1 MQTDHPRARAQ
12 RTLTLIAKALQGLA
26 NMSTFGSKEPWM
38 EPMNRFLVSHRS
50 GFKTYVDSICAIP
63 ADRPTAFVTPSY
75 ATPIQILG
83 RLPAISREGFPSL
96 PFLLDHARSFAN
108 LISIWLEVTPDRLG
122 EAEDIDPVLLKFH
135 ELAMHI
141 QRRTKEC
148 LLKAEQA
155 ERPNNSFEL
164 KWEELVDSMERCS
177 TFYDESTS
185 KPTTPVTE
193 TAVTGPASVAGSH
206 RNSVG
211 FFASRPSLP
220 RRSTDFGG
228 DPEETPP
235 SSSSAT
241 VEQSR
246 VAFSMPRWSDHRD
259 STGSSKNSSTYS
271 LESSDPMKHRRSS
284 MSKESSS
291 KHQFLNFIPA
301 PSRRKAKGRDI
312 SHQRSRDD

>member
-1 MQTDHPRARAQ
+1 
-12 RTLTLIAKALQGLA
+12 
-26 NMSTFGSKEPWM
+26 
-38 EPMNRFLVSHRS
+38 MNRFLVSHRS
-50 GFKTYVDSICAIP
+50 GFKTYVDSVCGIP
-63 ADRPTAFVTPSY
+63 ADRPTAIVSPSY

-108 LISIWLEVTPDRLG
+108 LISIWLEVTPERLT
-122 EAEDIDPVLLKFH
+122 EAGDIDPVVLRFH
-135 ELAMHI
+135 ELAVHLH
-141 QRRTKEC
+141 QRTRDC
-148 LLKAEQA
+148 LSKAEQA
-155 ERPNNSFEL
+155 ERPNNSLEL
-164 KWEELVDSMERCS
+164 KWEELVDSMERCV
-177 TFYDESTS
+177 TFYDASSS

-211 FFASRPSLP
+211 FFASRPFVP
-220 RRSTDFGG
+220 RRSADYGG
-228 DPEETPP
+228 DADEETPP
-235 SSSSAT
+235 SSSSAN

-246 VAFSMPRWSDHRD
+246 VAFSMPRWSDPRD

-271 LESSDPMKHRRSS
+271 LESSDPSKNRRSS

-301 PSRRKAKGRDI
+301 ASRRKAKGRD
-312 SHQRSRDD
+312 HSREES